1 MSDVP
6 RFWRESSHRYRLVGT
21 KCNNCGSTFFP
32 PRDVCPKCRRESI
45 GKMEELEFSGYGE
58 VYSYT
63 VVHDGLE
70 PFKFQLPYI
79 LAMIKT
85 DEGPLV
91 TGQIVDADPSEV
103 KIGSRVRVTLR
114 RIREEG
120 KTGIIQYGYKFILEK

>member
-6 RFWRESSHRYRLVGT
+6 RFWRESNHRYRLVGT
-21 KCNNCGSTFFP
+21 KCNNCGSIFFP

-45 GKMEELEFSGYGE
+45 GKMQELELSGYGE

-63 VVHDGLE
+63 IVHDGLE
-70 PFKFQLPYI
+70 PFKFQVPYI
-79 LAMIKT
+79 MAMIKT
-85 DEGPLV
+85 DEGPLI

-120 KTGIIQYGYKFILEK
+120 KTGIIQYGYKFVLEK

>member
-1 MSDVP
+1 
-6 RFWRESSHRYRLVGT
+6 
-21 KCNNCGSTFFP
+21 
-32 PRDVCPKCRRESI
+32 
-45 GKMEELEFSGYGE
+45 MEELEFSGYGE